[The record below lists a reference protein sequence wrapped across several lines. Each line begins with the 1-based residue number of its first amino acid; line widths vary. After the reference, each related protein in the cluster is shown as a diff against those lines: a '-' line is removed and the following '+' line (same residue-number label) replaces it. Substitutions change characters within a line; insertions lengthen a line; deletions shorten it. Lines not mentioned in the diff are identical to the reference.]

1 MYRDL
6 GLLKRDKKL
15 QKRYDEWAVGIV
27 AKYGSIGKFSRV
39 IMVKPSPFTLSFLNF
54 SQLFVEL
61 PIAMGQSGYAFAVD
75 VSFEGRTS

>member
-27 AKYGSIGKFSRV
+27 AKYGSIGKFFYHHDHTNFFPSR
-39 IMVKPSPFTLSFLNF
+39 LNF
-54 SQLFVEL
+54 FFNFSHLFVEL
-61 PIAMGQSGYAFAVD
+61 PFAMGESGYPFVVD
-75 VSFEGRTS
+75 ISFGG